1 MYISKSIEEV
11 LNMQFIMVFFIIF
24 TSLLLSFPILAQEKK
39 HPRSE
44 SSEKNIEEIL
54 YGDVFKEIQYFKLL
68 GVKFE
73 GDDAEKIGLKENEL
87 TDYVKLL
94 FKNNFAGIKQDVFKE
109 KSSLDLEEHKQ
120 IGFLLFTVW
129 VVGDV
134 YPIAYHV
141 DSLMGNMLYGF
152 NKGAVSKAVL
162 GCGSRSNVPD
172 AIKNSIKN
180 LVEGLAITFFKA
192 RGGM

>member
-1 MYISKSIEEV
+1 MYISKSIEGV

-94 FKNNFAGIKQDVFKE
+94 FKNNFAGIKQKE
-109 KSSLDLEEHKQ
+109 KSSLDLEEHKK

>member
-1 MYISKSIEEV
+1 
-11 LNMQFIMVFFIIF
+11 MQFIMVFFIIF
-24 TSLLLSFPILAQEKK
+24 TSLLLSFPILAQEKEY
-39 HPRSE
+39 PRSE

-54 YGDVFKEIQYFKLL
+54 YSDVFKEIQYFNLI

-94 FKNNFAGIKQDVFKE
+94 FKNNFAGIKQKE
-109 KSSLDLEEHKQ
+109 KSILDLEEHKQ